1 MSYET
6 STEYDFSV
14 SDVGYVIQR
23 APNPTWKINGLKNDE
38 YFLLSHAL
46 NGEAHY
52 SWSGHSYTVKKGD
65 VLFLP
70 KSFVHSGASKP
81 SNPWRFVYVAF
92 DIHFFDPRDSQVVH
106 KIQKLTTTLN
116 AHQVSALF
124 TELMHVWSSKLPGHI
139 IRCRSLVMELLFLVI
154 KETHRLAIAS
164 KVPHFYVVNNMAK
177 MIQRD
182 YELTFTLEELAAR
195 ANLSPAYFRRLFKRV
210 TGYTPS
216 QYQNRVKVDKAKDLL
231 LSGECNVSEA
241 AASVGVENVFYFS
254 RLFKQI
260 ASVNPSEFIRR

>member
-1 MSYET
+1 MSYDT
-6 STEYDFSV
+6 SDEYDFSV

-23 APNPTWKINGLKNDE
+23 APDPTWKIRGLKNDE
-38 YFLLSHAL
+38 YHLLAYAL
-46 NGEAHY
+46 SGEAYY
-52 SWSGHSYTVKKGD
+52 SWSGHGYTVKKGD
-65 VLFLP
+65 VLFFP
-70 KSFVHSGASKP
+70 KGFVHSGASKP
-81 SNPWRFVYVAF
+81 SNPWCFVYVAF
-92 DIHFFDPRDSQVVH
+92 DMQCFAPATSDVSH

-124 TELMHVWSSKLPGHI
+124 TELTHIWSGKLPGHLV
-139 IRCRSLVMELLFLVI
+139 RCRSLVMDLLYLVI
-154 KETHRLAIAS
+154 KETHRLVTAS
-164 KVPHFYVVNNMAK
+164 RIPHFYVVNNIVR

-182 YELTFTLEELAAR
+182 FALTFTVEELAER
-195 ANLSPAYFRRLFKRV
+195 SGLSPAYFRRLFKQV
-210 TGYTPS
+210 TGFTPV

-241 AASVGVENVFYFS
+241 AATVGVENVFYFS